1 MARTLAVTAALGL
14 LAPAAVA
21 AVPMPP
27 VTAQLPAP
35 DAVATR
41 VAFTQGS
48 GGLVEA
54 AYSIGSAGGVEY
66 LADPDV
72 EPVPGSE
79 GDRELSTTFTVSSA
93 ATSAS
98 SWVGTSESPVGDV
111 YVRYDEGDPIRIT
124 CDDARVSHPV
134 VSPDGTRVAYATRSG
149 DETWHIDIATIGA
162 PPCSGGTVDTVPRGP
177 GDDVWPTWLPVGF
190 GFSWD
195 LAFSST
201 REDPLGD
208 LYIVDTAQLT
218 AEPIRITDD
227 PGADVQ
233 PSATGLMWEEQAQ
246 VPVLAFGT
254 SRYRPDGSI
263 ALIYLVGSPEMWEDS
278 VEDPW
283 ANTGL
288 TTLQG
293 SEPIIVETEGGF
305 QGGEAVLT
313 FTSAEYDPYGDVL
326 ATELSIDL
334 FEFEDFEA
342 SLGESYPVLATPGV
356 AESHAAWTDPPSG
369 FPAQGEI
376 DTILRATAGS
386 TPDDVG
392 DVGAATGANPRM
404 FPGSTE
410 QDDGGAA
417 YSPDGAWLVFSTE
430 VVTESEQVGR
440 RLMLAA
446 ADGSTVAP
454 LGYAWDPG
462 TGDGSGPPAVDVN
475 PAWSPDGTRIA
486 FERRYAGEGITE
498 QIMVAQFVTDGSV
511 GETVRITDPFE
522 DGYFAEPSWAPDGR
536 TLAATGWT
544 AFSTAAVGGIDQR
557 LTLIDLSDP
566 SAPVLTPISHLAEDC
581 EGSGCIPVPLA
592 GRSPA
597 WSPDGTVIALADANL
612 PSFGSSAEDAFDL
625 RGGIG
630 LVTLNP
636 DDRTGPVSTVTPLV
650 GFGPDAFATPSREVL
665 SAATDPAW
673 SPDGSEI
680 YLAGQAAGVANDWGI
695 YAIAPDGTG
704 LREVT
709 QEPGPETEPA
719 VQPDVDLS
727 LTMTA
732 SPNVVPVGG
741 ASELTLTV
749 RNEGQRPVGTYRVL
763 LEVPA
768 ELQFGELPPG
778 CTLDD
783 LVLTCLPTEP
793 LGPLGVSILT
803 ITVLG
808 RVPGTNPEVTAVVLP
823 GGPDRDVDNNSVA
836 TTINIS
842 GVPGTTDGQ
851 VDLAVTLTLSAPTAW
866 VGGQPVLATYTVT
879 NTGTAPVTEATVTTG
894 FPAAVAPSVSA
905 TPPATP
911 PPVAD
916 PAAVA
921 CLTGAGVCTVGPLA
935 PGESAVLVAGLLPI
949 GPAQTGEVT
958 AVVAVGPGSGA
969 GVDVDPTNDA
979 ARAVVTVLQPE
990 IRLLP
995 SVARPG
1001 DAVLAYGEDFPPG
1014 QAVTLT
1020 WSQGITVN
1028 PGPYVVS
1035 AQGRLVIPL
1044 VLVSRDL
1051 LGERDVIALSP
1062 AGAFGEVRGPL
1073 LVVARSIQA
1082 PNFLF
1087 RG

>member
-27 VTAQLPAP
+27 VTAELPAP

-41 VAFTQGS
+41 VAFTQGT

-66 LADPDV
+66 LASPDV

-98 SWVGTSESPVGDV
+98 SWVGTTESTVGDV
-111 YVRYDEGDPIRIT
+111 YVRYDQGDPIRIT
-124 CDDARVSHPV
+124 CDDAEVSHPV
-134 VSPDGTRVAYATRSG
+134 VSPDGTRVAYATRSD
-149 DETWHIDIATIGA
+149 DETWRIEIATIGD
-162 PPCSGGTVDTVPRGP
+162 PPCTGGIVDTVPRGP
-177 GDDVWPTWLPVGF
+177 GDDVWPTWLPLGF

-208 LYIVDTAQLT
+208 LYIVNTAEID

-233 PSATGLMWEEQAQ
+233 PSATEVMWAGEAQ

-254 SRYRPDGSI
+254 TRYRPDGSI

-283 ANTGL
+283 ANSELSTP
-288 TTLQG
+288 QG
-293 SEPIIVETEGGF
+293 SEPVTVATEGGF
-305 QGGEAVLT
+305 QGGAAVLT
-313 FTSAEYDPYGDVL
+313 FTSAEYDPYGDVF

-342 SLGESYPVLATPGV
+342 SVGESYPVFATPGV
-356 AESHAAWTDPPSG
+356 AESHAAWIDPPSG
-369 FPAQGEI
+369 SPEPGEP

-386 TPDDVG
+386 IPDDVG
-392 DVGAATGANPRM
+392 DVEAANGENPRV

-410 QDDGGAA
+410 QDDDGAA

-430 VVTESEQVGR
+430 SINEEGQVGR

-446 ADGSTVAP
+446 ADGTAVAP

-462 TGDGSGPPAVDVN
+462 TGDGSGLPAVDVN
-475 PAWSPDGTRIA
+475 PAWSPDGSRIA
-486 FERRYAGEGITE
+486 FERRYVGEGVTE

-511 GETVRITDPFE
+511 GETLPVTDPFE
-522 DGYFAEPSWAPDGR
+522 DGYFAEPSWAPDGH

-544 AFSTAAVGGIDQR
+544 EFSTAAVGGSDQQ

-566 SAPVLTPISHLAEDC
+566 GSPVLTPISHLGEDC
-581 EGSGCIPVPLA
+581 EGSGCFPVPVA

-612 PSFGSSAEDAFDL
+612 PSFGTSEDAFDL

-630 LVTLNP
+630 LITLNP
-636 DDRTGPVSTVTPLV
+636 DDRAGPVSTVTPLV
-650 GFGPDAFATPSREVL
+650 GFGPDEVATPSREVL

-680 YLAGQAAGVANDWGI
+680 YLAGQPAGLANDWGI
-695 YAIAPDGTG
+695 YAIAPDGTD
-704 LREVT
+704 LRTVT
-709 QEPGPETEPA
+709 QESGPETEPT

-763 LEVPA
+763 VEVPA
-768 ELQFGELPPG
+768 ELQFGEPAPG

-783 LVLTCLPTEP
+783 LILTCLPTEP

-808 RVPGTNPEVTAVVLP
+808 RVPGTAPDVTAVVLP
-823 GGPDRDVDNNSVA
+823 GGPDRDVGNNNAA

-842 GVPGTTDGQ
+842 GVPGTTDGE
-851 VDLAVTLTLSAPTAW
+851 VDLAVALTLSAPTAW

-879 NTGTAPVTEATVTTG
+879 NTGTVPVTQATVTTG
-894 FPAAVAPSVSA
+894 YPVAVAPSVSA
-905 TPPATP
+905 TSP
-911 PPVAD
+911 PPAD
-916 PAAVA
+916 PAAAA
-921 CLTGAGVCTVGPLA
+921 CLTGAGGCTVGPLA
-935 PGESAVLVAGLLPI
+935 PGESAVLVADLLPV
-949 GPAQTGEVT
+949 GPEQSGEVT
-958 AVVAVGPGSGA
+958 AVVAVGPDAGA
-969 GVDVDPTNDA
+969 GVDTDPTNDA
-979 ARAVVTVLQPE
+979 ASAILTVLQPE

-1014 QAVTLT
+1014 QAVMLT
-1020 WSQGITVN
+1020 WSQGITAN

-1035 AQGRLVIPL
+1035 AEGRLVVPL
-1044 VLVSRDL
+1044 VLVTRDL
-1051 LGERDVIALSP
+1051 LGERDVIAISP